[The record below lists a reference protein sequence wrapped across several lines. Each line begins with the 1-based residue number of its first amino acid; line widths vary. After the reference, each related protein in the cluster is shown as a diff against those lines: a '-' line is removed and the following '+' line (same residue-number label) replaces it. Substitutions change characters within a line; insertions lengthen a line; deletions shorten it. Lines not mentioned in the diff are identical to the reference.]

1 MIDNLYVDFDDTLV
15 GSSEVI
21 VGLLN
26 KRFNTNKNVKD
37 LTTWNYTNLFPT
49 IKGIEIE
56 ELFDTQE
63 FFDKLKWKDG
73 AVEFIN
79 RFSDKIIILSKGN
92 ALNLT
97 RKKLWIRKQFPD
109 IKFIG
114 LESDVSKASI
124 NMGKSDCIIDD
135 HADNLLDV
143 RAEYRIMFESFKYVE
158 WNEKFYKHI
167 YGKKMQDYNYNKY
180 NCSYKINDLIMNS
193 WKNIEEFVDNEI
205 GTVNYIKDAKGNI
218 LTILYK

>member
-79 RFSDKIIILSKGN
+79 RFPDKIIILSKGN

-97 RKKLWIRKQFPD
+97 RKKLWIRKQFPN

-143 RAEYRIMFESFKYVE
+143 KAEYRIMFESFKHVE
-158 WNEKFYKHI
+158 WNDKFYLH
-167 YGKKMQDYNYNKY
+167 MYNGENIS
-180 NCSYKINDLIMNS
+180 SYYKFNNLYYIKNYIMGN
-193 WKNIEEFVDNEI
+193 WKNIENFVDKEI
-205 GTVNYIKDAKGNI
+205 NK
-218 LTILYK
+218 